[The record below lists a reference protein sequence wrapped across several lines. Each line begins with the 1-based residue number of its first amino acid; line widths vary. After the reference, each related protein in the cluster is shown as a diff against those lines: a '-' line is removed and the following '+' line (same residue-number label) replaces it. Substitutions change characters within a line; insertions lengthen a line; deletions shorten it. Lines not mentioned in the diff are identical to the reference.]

1 MTDRERFL
9 DTARKYIGV
18 NGNYVCN
25 TKLRLG
31 MIVDWCAYS
40 ISSIMKDC
48 GFIRKYQGGI
58 YGFASDAARED
69 NGKYGEW
76 FKKGTKTPQPGDYI
90 MFRYSSFLNPIDKYS
105 ASHVGIVEK
114 VNGNTL
120 TTLEGNV
127 DGYGSDW
134 ASTSSFKRKTRYL
147 SSGDVYAFYRP
158 YWQGEKKTTST
169 GTSSDTQSDIDVI
182 YQVHTVGGA
191 WLPNVR
197 NLEDFAGLEN
207 RAIDGIRISV
217 GKGHIRYRVKL
228 VGNTNYLPWVR
239 DREDFAGI
247 LGKKIDCVQ
256 MEFYG
261 LSHTATYRTEYRVST
276 TGSTGYLPWVKNYN
290 LIDSNGYAGVIGMPI
305 DKLQVIIVK
314 K

>member
-31 MIVDWCAYS
+31 IIVDWCAYS

-134 ASTSSFKRKTRYL
+134 AGTSSFKRKTRYL

-207 RAIDGIRISV
+207 RAIDGVLANLSEGTV
-217 GKGHIRYRVKL
+217 RYRVHL
-228 VGNTNYLPWVR
+228 VNGGWLPWVK
-239 DREDFAGI
+239 DRSDYAGI
-247 LGKKIDCVQ
+247 IGRKIDGIQ
-256 MEFYG
+256 MELTGVSGYKV
-261 LSHTATYRTEYRVST
+261 EYRVST
-276 TGSTGYLPWVKNYN
+276 TGSENYLPWVRGYN
-290 LIDSNGYAGVIGMPI
+290 NTNDDGYAGIFGKEI
-305 DKLQVIIVK
+305 DKLQVRVVK
-314 K
+314 V